1 MKFIHGRFID
11 LPCFAYGKSSGLR
24 WVSYNQNQPIG
35 VTYRQLVCFMIYF
48 WHMWKSS
55 FGFLVVF
62 VFCFNVGKLSLFIFT
77 SMSPPLKT
85 WNHFLNP
92 LKIHGWPLDR
102 TGLDRVGPLILRFLL
117 TDKYY
122 SSAWSQ
128 WSLGCGPLWGSDVR
142 SEPGGSAQAP
152 ALFKD
157 KLFAVPST
165 DVIHVTG
172 KGMLTWW

>member
-1 MKFIHGRFID
+1 M
-11 LPCFAYGKSSGLR
+11 
-24 WVSYNQNQPIG
+24 
-35 VTYRQLVCFMIYF
+35 YF
-48 WHMWKSS
+48 RHMWKSS

-62 VFCFNVGKLSLFIFT
+62 VFCFSVGKLSLFIFT

-92 LKIHGWPLDR
+92 LKIHCWPLDNK
-102 TGLDRVGPLILRFLL
+102 GLNRVGPLILRFLS
-117 TDKYY
+117 TGKYY

-128 WSLGCGPLWGSDVR
+128 WSLGCGPLWGSGVK

-152 ALFKD
+152 ELLKD

-165 DVIHVTG
+165 DVILTSGECKECLPGG
-172 KGMLTWW
+172 KAPFYDFQKVGKPPLGNLIFKKILHQSC